1 MDSKKIKKIVQEGYG
16 KIARQ
21 ERSGCGCGGG
31 CCGSPSAD
39 TASRKIGYSG
49 EDLASVPEGANLGL
63 GCGNP
68 VALASIREG
77 ETVLDL
83 GSGAGFDSF
92 LAAARTGEHGRVI
105 GVDMT
110 PDMIARA
117 RKNAEKSG
125 YANVEFRLGEIDSLP
140 VEDGSVDLV
149 ISNCV
154 INLAPDKGRVFSE
167 AFRVLKPGGRLMV
180 SDIVVLEDLPEL
192 IRSSAEG
199 YVGCISGALHKDE
212 YLDIINKA
220 GFTSVTVHGETP
232 FPLDCV
238 AGDPVVQEAVGDP
251 AALADLL
258 KKYGSSIVSIQ
269 VGGIKPAR

>member
-31 CCGSPSAD
+31 CCGSAD
-39 TASRKIGYSG
+39 AAGKIGYSG

-68 VALASIREG
+68 VALASIHEG

-92 LAAARTGEHGRVI
+92 LAAARVGDSGRVI

-125 YANVEFRLGEIDSLP
+125 YANVEFRPGEIDCLP
-140 VEDGSVDLV
+140 VEDNSVDLV

-154 INLAPDKGRVFSE
+154 INLAPDKSKVFSE

-180 SDIVVLEDLPEL
+180 SDIVVLKELPEL
-192 IRSSAEG
+192 IRNSAEG
-199 YVGCISGALHKDE
+199 YVACISGALAKDE
-212 YLDIINKA
+212 YLNSIRKA
-220 GFTSVTVHGETP
+220 GFSDITVHGEMP
-232 FPLDCV
+232 FPLDDL
-238 AGDPVVQEAVGDP
+238 AGDPVVQAAVGDP
-251 AALADLL
+251 AVLAALL
-258 KKYGSSIVSIQ
+258 KKYDGAVVSMQ
-269 VGGIKPAR
+269 VGAMRPVR